1 MWRVPT
7 SRRACYNHG
16 ESIAVGSANKAHT
29 TLTVQHTHTPRTY
42 QRRGRLSASRGTR
55 AGEGMSAALSC
66 AFIKTP
72 LHHEVS
78 KLCIYGHHSDE
89 EDFPGTHS
97 PCSKYGL
104 PSNTMALISPSLL
117 LLGVYLR
124 PSFRFPSGVGGSRN
138 RYGPSTRP
146 VKISGLTGTPSCAKS
161 RGE

>member
-78 KLCIYGHHSDE
+78 KVFIYGHHSDE

-104 PSNTMALISPSLL
+104 PSNTMALISPSLHFWVFIY
-117 LLGVYLR
+117 GHH
-124 PSFRFPSGVGGSRN
+124 SDSRAAWAAA
-138 RYGPSTRP
+138 G
-146 VKISGLTGTPSCAKS
+146 TGTALPPG
-161 RGE
+161 R